1 MDTHVETLGERTH
14 SNPSGY
20 EYYTKEGSIVQMQTA
35 FESMEQFEK
44 TQGTIFFEQSGP
56 MEKIFFDP
64 SKVIAGI
71 VTCGGLCPGINDVI
85 RGIFMELHFRYKIP
99 KVLGFR
105 YGYEGLVEKFGHS
118 PIELTHEYVTNIH
131 QNGGSILS
139 SSRGNQ
145 DPIEMVDFLVKHNIS
160 ILFCIGGDGTLRG
173 AQAIQAELKKR
184 NLKISVIGIPKTIDN
199 DINLVHKTFGFS
211 TAFAKAVDA
220 ITSAYV
226 EAKGAPNGIG
236 IVKLMGRHSGFIAAN
251 AALASK
257 QVNFVL
263 IPEQDFDLEGEG
275 AFFEALEQRLLS
287 RKSAVIL
294 VAEGAGQKFVES
306 KEKDASGNQ
315 KLGDIGIFMKDA
327 VAQYFKSKKIP
338 VNIKYI
344 DPSYIIRSVPANPE
358 DSIFCGFLAQNA
370 VHAGMAGKT
379 GMVVG
384 TWNNVFTNI
393 PISLAVAERKVLR
406 PDKSYLWRAVLA
418 ATGQPNSLKAK

>member
-35 FESMEQFEK
+35 FDSMEQFEK

-160 ILFCIGGDGTLRG
+160 ILFC
-173 AQAIQAELKKR
+173 
-184 NLKISVIGIPKTIDN
+184 
-199 DINLVHKTFGFS
+199 
-211 TAFAKAVDA
+211 
-220 ITSAYV
+220 
-226 EAKGAPNGIG
+226 
-236 IVKLMGRHSGFIAAN
+236 
-251 AALASK
+251 
-257 QVNFVL
+257 
-263 IPEQDFDLEGEG
+263 
-275 AFFEALEQRLLS
+275 
-287 RKSAVIL
+287 
-294 VAEGAGQKFVES
+294 
-306 KEKDASGNQ
+306 
-315 KLGDIGIFMKDA
+315 
-327 VAQYFKSKKIP
+327 
-338 VNIKYI
+338 
-344 DPSYIIRSVPANPE
+344 
-358 DSIFCGFLAQNA
+358 
-370 VHAGMAGKT
+370 
-379 GMVVG
+379 
-384 TWNNVFTNI
+384 W
-393 PISLAVAERKVLR
+393 
-406 PDKSYLWRAVLA
+406 
-418 ATGQPNSLKAK
+418 